1 MPLVEYAML
10 DESTYHKHQAE
21 IDEAILSALADGPK
35 QSYELMA
42 MLRAKG
48 FGNATD
54 DGPLA
59 LSYSMTGAIYRS
71 AKNSLRARKLIVD
84 SWDIFDN
91 TGRKI
96 PPLQIMRT
104 DRIVSE
110 PPSPSKAEMLTHQE
124 AAHG

>member
-10 DESTYHKHQAE
+10 DEATYHKHQEE
-21 IDEAILSALADGPK
+21 IDATILCALANGPR

-42 MLRAKG
+42 LLRAQG

-71 AKNSLRARKLIVD
+71 AKNSLRSRKLIVD
-84 SWDIFDN
+84 SWDIYTN
-91 TGRKI
+91 TGRKVPALEI
-96 PPLQIMRT
+96 VRT
-104 DRIVSE
+104 DRMMTA
-110 PPSPSKAEMLTHQE
+110 PPPPTKAECMMHQE
-124 AAHG
+124 AQP